1 MLSQEQL
8 RHEQAYSTRNGMMN
22 VCWVAGMARQ
32 VQDSPGSGFI
42 QQSNNLNQMIPW
54 EIQQQ
59 DRLPQHVR
67 EGVNIKVVGRLHS
80 GVNGKGDH
88 QVRVVAL
95 AFPAPDYR
103 DLPPQEAWLAEL
115 RTGIPR
121 DKLRPPEY
129 GPSETEISAGDETH
143 RLKNYRVSSTGNMV
157 KMAGFIAGWNYEPK
171 GAPKADG
178 GRNNGQLTILLRQ
191 SASPDDLI
199 PVVIRSNNVAEY
211 ARGIKLGYPC
221 YVVGWLEMIL
231 KNAGPAPEDG
241 SPIPVISRL
250 MIRANALKAPGAR
263 EIAHYPDWAQALA
276 REGESKRAKSREKS
290 TPESLVADG
299 SAAAASSVSP
309 GMQVPPELLQ
319 GLTGG
324 AARSPAAAEL

>member
-8 RHEQAYSTRNGMMN
+8 RHEQAYSTRNGMVN
-22 VCWVAGMARQ
+22 VCWVAGMARR

-42 QQSNNLNQMIPW
+42 QQTNNLNQMIPW

-80 GVNGKGDH
+80 GTNTKGDH

-95 AFPAPDYR
+95 AFPPPDYR
-103 DLPPQEAWLAEL
+103 DLPPLEAWQAEL
-115 RTGIPR
+115 RAGIPR

-129 GPSETEISAGDETH
+129 GPSEAQVAAGEESL
-143 RLKNYRVSSTGNMV
+143 RLKNYRVSDTGNMV
-157 KMAGFIAGWNYEPK
+157 KMAGFIAGYFHEPK
-171 GAPKADG
+171 GPPKADG

-199 PVVIRSNNVAEY
+199 PVVIRSNNVADY
-211 ARGIKLGYPC
+211 ARGIQLGFPC

-231 KNAGPAPEDG
+231 KNAGPASDDG
-241 SPIPVISRL
+241 ADIPVISRL
-250 MIRANALKAPGAR
+250 MIRSNALKAPGIR
-263 EIAHYPDWAQALA
+263 EIGHHPDWAKALA
-276 REGESKRAKSREKS
+276 EEGVSKRAKAREK
-290 TPESLVADG
+290 TAPESMVADG
-299 SAAAASSVSP
+299 SAAAASSVSA
-309 GMQVPPELLQ
+309 MQVPPELLQ
-319 GLTGG
+319 GLTGTAG
-324 AARSPAAAEL
+324 RAPATAEH